1 MERKNSSPFS
11 QENGHCAYNC
21 NFMIVGEVG
30 QGKTA
35 LGVNILR
42 GVQSNAIGECAT
54 TGRTGNRIKGN
65 RNGQ

>member
-1 MERKNSSPFS
+1 
-11 QENGHCAYNC
+11 
-21 NFMIVGEVG
+21 MIVGEVG

-42 GVQSNAIGECAT
+42 WVQSNAIGECAT